1 MRFIHTS
8 DWHLGHRLYGLSR
21 FEEQKAFLD
30 WLLTQVEQH
39 QIDALI
45 VAGDLFDTHNPSA
58 QSTRLYYRFLHRLN
72 RIDPHVQ
79 TVVIA
84 GNHDSAQRLDAP
96 RDVLQAL
103 NVHVIGALPALNT
116 PDWDHIYIPLKERN
130 GDVSAWVAAV
140 PFLRSVD
147 LPLRT
152 SDPEERLINGV
163 REVYQ
168 HALSLLQ
175 PKLSPNQGVILTGHC
190 QMSKSI
196 VSQDSERKIPGFGDH
211 TLPSD
216 IFSPKDGAVV
226 SYVAL
231 GHLHLAQSVSQSDW
245 IRYSGSPLPF
255 SVSERDYPHQIL
267 LVDLEGDH
275 LQKITPIHVPHDI
288 KREMICIPQ
297 VPDVGVEG
305 KTIKSA
311 PLTQVLREIKSLE
324 PLDESI
330 PEWKR
335 PLLQIKVFCDTPDPT
350 VKAKIIHALRG
361 KHPRLTRLHNE
372 YPERSLAPVT
382 EAPSLHLADID
393 PDDIFRARWRD
404 RRGSEPSEE
413 LLSAF
418 QELRNEAR
426 VALNVDRDQELAHA
440 KS

>member
-21 FEEQKAFLD
+21 FEEQKAFLE
-30 WLLTQVEQH
+30 WLLEQIEHH

-45 VAGDLFDTHNPSA
+45 VAGDIFDTHNPSA
-58 QSTRLYYRFLHRLN
+58 QSTRLYYQFLHRLN
-72 RIDPHVQ
+72 LIDPHVQ

-103 NVHVIGALPALNT
+103 NVHVVGSLPSLSSS
-116 PDWDHIYIPLKERN
+116 DWDDIYIPLKERS
-130 GDVSAWVAAV
+130 GEVTAWVAAV

-190 QMSKSI
+190 QMSKS
-196 VSQDSERKIPGFGDH
+196 VLSQDSERKMPGFGDH

-216 IFSPKDGAVV
+216 IFSPDEGAVA

-231 GHLHLAQSVSQSDW
+231 GHLHLAQSISNCDW

-275 LQKITPIHVPHDI
+275 LKEMTPIHVPQDI
-288 KREMICIPQ
+288 KREMICIPNAPF
-297 VPDVGVEG
+297 VDADG
-305 KTIKSA
+305 TTRKSA
-311 PLTQVLREIKSLE
+311 PLVKILAEIKALD
-324 PLDESI
+324 PLDESV
-330 PEWKR
+330 PEWRR

-350 VKAKIIHALRG
+350 VKSKIIHALRN

-372 YPERSLAPVT
+372 YPERSFAPIT
-382 EAPSLHLADID
+382 EAPTLHLADID

-404 RRGSEPSEE
+404 RRGNEPSDEV
-413 LLSAF
+413 LSAF

-426 VALNVDRDQELAHA
+426 VALNVDRDQEIAHA
-440 KS
+440 KT